1 MSFRPVLCNLKS
13 IKARLHKMTELKKL
27 NEINRK
33 LELVLQAL
41 DRLQVKAS
49 EDGTVDESSSDSEDG
64 TVDESSSDSEDESDD
79 WNSSTSIHGSDDDS
93 VKYVTESDSSE
104 KEPNTRT
111 RSRRKFFHDE
121 TFVKGS
127 GWTKRHGYD
136 GTDHDF

>member
-1 MSFRPVLCNLKS
+1 
-13 IKARLHKMTELKKL
+13 MTELKKL

-41 DRLQVKAS
+41 DRLQVKASEDGTVDESSSDS

>member
-1 MSFRPVLCNLKS
+1 
-13 IKARLHKMTELKKL
+13 MTELKKL

-41 DRLQVKAS
+41 DRLQVKA
-49 EDGTVDESSSDSEDG
+49 SEDG